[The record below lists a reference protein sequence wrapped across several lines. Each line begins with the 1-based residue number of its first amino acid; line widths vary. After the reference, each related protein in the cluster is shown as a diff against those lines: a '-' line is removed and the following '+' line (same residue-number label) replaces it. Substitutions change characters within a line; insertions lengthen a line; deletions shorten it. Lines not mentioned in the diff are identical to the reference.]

1 MQLYMFP
8 IDEEPKKFLAKRRW
22 SRRVAKLLDDDL
34 PLFYRRK
41 RGDKLTPEEQ
51 ELVTKYLPLI
61 KATARRA
68 EQRGIVLDDLE
79 GELVAYTCHVMPR
92 FDPTRASLGSLLRV
106 ALSNKIKNMC
116 RDASRRIRARND
128 HQESLDKVPDQRR
141 SGVDEVDDADEV
153 CGEFLAGLPRGY

>member
-8 IDEEPKKFLAKRRW
+8 IEEQPEKFLAKRRW
-22 SRRVAKLLDDDL
+22 SKRVAKLLDDDL

-51 ELVTKYLPLI
+51 ELVTRYLPLI

-116 RDASRRIRARND
+116 RDASRRIRAKTD
-128 HQESLDKVPDQRR
+128 HQESLDAVADRRR
-141 SGVDEVDDADEV
+141 SGVDEVDEDDEL
-153 CGEFLAGLPRGY
+153 CGKYFAEFPGAP